1 MPAIPHVL
9 RLALFGLIVAVV
21 LAAASVGVQRH
32 GPETGVFGNL
42 CGPDGSEPCVRPLLN
57 GGFPIGFL
65 YDSPGVSVEDRLGLG
80 EDRLRPL
87 PFLGDVVF
95 YFGLL
100 AISWRIGQARRHNRI
115 PLRGN
120 DRKGG

>member
-1 MPAIPHVL
+1 LPAIPRVL

-42 CGPDGSEPCVRPLLN
+42 CGPDGREPCVRPLLN

-65 YDSPGVSVEDRLGLG
+65 YDSPGVSGEDQLGLG

-100 AISWRIGQARRHNRI
+100 AISWRMGQARKRNRAEGRGR
-115 PLRGN
+115 LR
-120 DRKGG
+120 K